1 MNAEPKKL
9 DMIREIYKNNH
20 NIIVVSSNSI
30 VQITFQL
37 KISLLNSCEL
47 LYNNND
53 EHRSRGADTYFQVNT
68 EIN

>member
-47 LYNNND
+47 LYNNN